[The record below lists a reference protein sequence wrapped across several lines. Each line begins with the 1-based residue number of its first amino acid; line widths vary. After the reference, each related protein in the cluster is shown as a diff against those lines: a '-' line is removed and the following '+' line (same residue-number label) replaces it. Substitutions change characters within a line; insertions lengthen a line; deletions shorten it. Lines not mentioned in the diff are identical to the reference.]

1 MIIRRD
7 CLLTRSVSTIDE
19 TRPNGRKKKNYLIS
33 TCYIPLITLGSL
45 ALPSVGPTCCFST
58 FFQPRERHV
67 SPLSPPLS
75 PAVKSGI
82 CQMRPVFFFLR
93 YPLPPSLPPCSGEP
107 RRNVECN
114 SRLAPLAVRE
124 RNRSSLAETEPNK
137 RRGFF
142 FFFFFSF
149 DSISSS
155 LLWINRSLEESY
167 KTTRAN

>member
-19 TRPNGRKKKNYLIS
+19 TRPNGRKKKKIILYRRVTFLLLHS
-33 TCYIPLITLGSL
+33 ARSL
-45 ALPSVGPTCCFST
+45 SLRSGRLAAF
-58 FFQPRERHV
+58 
-67 SPLSPPLS
+67 PLSSNRGNVTCPPLS
-75 PAVKSGI
+75 SPQSRGEERHLSNATGLLLPSI
-82 CQMRPVFFFLR
+82 SAPSF
-93 YPLPPSLPPCSGEP
+93 PPSLQP

>member
-19 TRPNGRKKKNYLIS
+19 TRPNGRKKKKLS
-33 TCYIPLITLGSL
+33 YIDVLHSSYYTRL
-45 ALPSVGPTCCFST
+45 ARSPFGRADLLLFHFLPTAGTSRV
-58 FFQPRERHV
+58 
-67 SPLSPPLS
+67 PLSPPLS

-82 CQMRPVFFFLR
+82 CQMRQVFFFLR
-93 YPLPPSLPPCSGEP
+93 YPLPPSLPSCSGEP

>member
-19 TRPNGRKKKNYLIS
+19 TRPNGRKKKKLS
-33 TCYIPLITLGSL
+33 YIDVLHSSYYTRL
-45 ALPSVGPTCCFST
+45 ARSRSGRLAAF
-58 FFQPRERHV
+58 
-67 SPLSPPLS
+67 PLSSNRGNVTCPPLS
-75 PAVKSGI
+75 SPQSRGEERHLSNATGLLLPSI
-82 CQMRPVFFFLR
+82 SAPS
-93 YPLPPSLPPCSGEP
+93 LPPSLQP